1 MNEHDARSFATPGFF
16 FLKRRVWWCFR
27 KRKFYNPSGICKRC
41 GQPSSP
47 HQTYCLAC
55 ISLFRWQ
62 NLDSLDYQETLADI
76 RSDWH
81 L

>member
-1 MNEHDARSFATPGFF
+1 MNEPNPRSFPTPGFF
-16 FLKRRVWWCFR
+16 FLKHRAWWRYR
-27 KRKFYNPSGICKRC
+27 KRKFYNPIGLCQRC
-41 GQPSSP
+41 GRPSSP
-47 HQTYCLAC
+47 HQKYCLAC

-62 NLDSLDYQETLADI
+62 GLEALDYQDTLASI

>member
-1 MNEHDARSFATPGFF
+1 MNEPDARSFPAPGFF
-16 FLKRRVWWCFR
+16 FFQRQAWWHCR
-27 KRKFYNPSGICKRC
+27 KRKFYNPAGICTRC
-41 GQPSSP
+41 GQPASP
-47 HQTYCLAC
+47 HQKYCPAC

-62 NLDSLDYQETLADI
+62 GLDSLDYQETLADI